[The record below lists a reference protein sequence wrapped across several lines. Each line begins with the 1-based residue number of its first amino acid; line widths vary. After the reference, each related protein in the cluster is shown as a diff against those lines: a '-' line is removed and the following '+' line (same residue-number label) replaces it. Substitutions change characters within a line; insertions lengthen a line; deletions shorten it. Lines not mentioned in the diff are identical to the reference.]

1 MTEQNRMEHIIR
13 VTADIAYVKSCIR
26 NSSCSEADCKAGLQ
40 EIIEQSCRIEV

>member
-26 NSSCSEADCKAGLQ
+26 NSSCSEADCKAD
-40 EIIEQSCRIEV
+40 CRKSLSNHVE